1 MVPPPLPH
9 PLPFPNC
16 GQVFANELS
25 RTFKFPNHSNN
36 YPNNLDCGWVIE
48 VPSGYVLTMSI
59 SLFGVSR
66 YNSLQKSITQNMYLR
81 RNAFIFSSNN
91 CDLDHVAFYN
101 GLDSSATY
109 IGKICGNNR
118 RYTLTFGAN
127 QGYVH
132 FHTDGS
138 VTGTGFSISFSAV
151 GKMAFRKLLLCFL
164 LFFPSRH

>member
-1 MVPPPLPH
+1 
-9 PLPFPNC
+9 
-16 GQVFANELS
+16 
-25 RTFKFPNHSNN
+25 
-36 YPNNLDCGWVIE
+36 
-48 VPSGYVLTMSI
+48 
-59 SLFGVSR
+59 
-66 YNSLQKSITQNMYLR
+66 MYLR
-81 RNAFIFSSNN
+81 RNAFIFSSNTN
-91 CDLDHVAFYN
+91 CDQDYMAFYN

-151 GKMAFRKLLLCFL
+151 GKMAF
-164 LFFPSRH
+164 SM